1 MTGRLAPA
9 SLQQKMTLT
18 LLVVTGALVL
28 VSFGILHATVTPA
41 FTRLERAAADT
52 DMVRVQRAL
61 RSELDKLAAS
71 AGDWAPWDDAWRYVR
86 GENPDFVRS
95 NLDLA
100 TLANLDLDLFVLYD
114 AAGRQVWGA
123 LIEEGT
129 LAPPDRLGILEPGS
143 AVLARLLGHAS
154 VDSRLDGLLATNAGP
169 MLVSSRPVITSAK
182 QGPIAGTL
190 VMGQFL
196 DAARLESLRQ
206 RTEVALEAL
215 SPAEA
220 PRVAGLPDAGP
231 DAVVQVAGDDFVQAY
246 SVLRDLGGEPLLVL
260 ETSTPRRVSA
270 IGGRTVGAAV
280 LSLALAGIVVATAAW
295 LLLRRIILR
304 PLERLAAHMNGIR
317 QSGDLSVA
325 LNEKRRDEIG
335 ALARA
340 FDRMTSDLH
349 DARRALLEQSFKAG
363 KADTAAE
370 VLHNIRNALTPMI
383 NGIERV
389 AHSFESTGRL
399 RIARATEELSDPD
412 CPPERR
418 EKLLAYLRSAFEHLE
433 QTRTGMLEELQIAAR
448 QAHQVEAILADQERF
463 ANVPPVM
470 ENLPLDE
477 VIGEAA
483 LVLPG
488 AREQGVELNVA
499 SGLGR
504 LRVRAHRVGLAQVL
518 GNVMLNAY
526 EAIQRSGAGSGRI
539 DVSAA
544 AEEEDPRMI
553 RVTVRD
559 SGCGFGET
567 ARLRIFQRGFTSK
580 RPSEFT
586 GLGLHWCANSLAAMG
601 GRIVAESSGPGQ
613 GAAFHVLLPA
623 A

>member
-1 MTGRLAPA
+1 
-9 SLQQKMTLT
+9 
-18 LLVVTGALVL
+18 
-28 VSFGILHATVTPA
+28 
-41 FTRLERAAADT
+41 
-52 DMVRVQRAL
+52 
-61 RSELDKLAAS
+61 
-71 AGDWAPWDDAWRYVR
+71 
-86 GENPDFVRS
+86 
-95 NLDLA
+95 
-100 TLANLDLDLFVLYD
+100 
-114 AAGRQVWGA
+114 
-123 LIEEGT
+123 EEGT

-143 AVLARLLGHAS
+143 AVLARLRGHAS
-154 VDSRLDGLLATNAGP
+154 VASRLDGLLATNAGP

-231 DAVVQVAGDDFVQAY
+231 GDVVQVAGDDFVQAY

-340 FDRMTSDLH
+340 FDRMTRELY

-370 VLHNIRNALTPMI
+370 VLHNIRNALTPMM
-383 NGIERV
+383 NGMDRV
-389 AHSFESTGRL
+389 MRTFQATGSL
-399 RIARATEELSDPD
+399 RVPQAVEELGSDA
-412 CPPERR
+412 CPAERR
-418 EKLLAYLRSAFEHLE
+418 EKLLAYIRSAFEHVAETRENALE
-433 QTRTGMLEELQIAAR
+433 DLNVASR

-463 ANVPPVM
+463 AKVPPVM

-477 VIGEAA
+477 VVEEAA
-483 LVLPG
+483 LVLPD
-488 AREQGVELNVA
+488 AAERGVQLNVA
-499 SGLGR
+499 DGLGR
-504 LRVRAHRVGLAQVL
+504 IRVRAHRVSLAQVL
-518 GNVMLNAY
+518 GNIILNAY
-526 EAIQRSGAGSGRI
+526 EAIQRSEAPSGSI
-539 DVSAA
+539 EVSAA
-544 AEEEDPRMI
+544 REQQENRRMV

-559 SGCGFGET
+559 
-567 ARLRIFQRGFTSK
+567 
-580 RPSEFT
+580 
-586 GLGLHWCANSLAAMG
+586 
-601 GRIVAESSGPGQ
+601 
-613 GAAFHVLLPA
+613 
-623 A
+623 